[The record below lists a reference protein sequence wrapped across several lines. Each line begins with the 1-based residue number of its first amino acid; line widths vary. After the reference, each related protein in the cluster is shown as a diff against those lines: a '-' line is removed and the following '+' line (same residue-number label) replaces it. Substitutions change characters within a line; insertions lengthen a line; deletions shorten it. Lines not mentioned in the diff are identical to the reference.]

1 MCEYVNQKKKK
12 PKKAH
17 ERKGRGILLIIT
29 IYRREGGKKVNFSM
43 YGTDKQKEM
52 KEINCKPKK
61 MVSEGSGYI
70 GI

>member
-1 MCEYVNQKKKK
+1 M
-12 PKKAH
+12 
-17 ERKGRGILLIIT
+17 LIIT